1 MGGQSMWMQGS
12 NSDLF
17 TRENKSQVWPNSTG
31 LSISPDNV
39 SNTIYNTINSPIN
52 QISFGISNLLTQE
65 KPQYKTAPVR
75 QISYSSIAKK
85 DPLQPV
91 KQTNNVPKKPLISK
105 PSFNTIDTTKK
116 QTHSWKRNSRRR
128 RVTTMMRPSK
138 WQSIVSPPFCLLTS
152 SPQKLRLLS
161 APRKTQSLKFYL
173 KLKSTPI

>member
-85 DPLQPV
+85 EIMFLRSHSFLSQA
-91 KQTNNVPKKPLISK
+91 LI
-105 PSFNTIDTTKK
+105 
-116 QTHSWKRNSRRR
+116 
-128 RVTTMMRPSK
+128 
-138 WQSIVSPPFCLLTS
+138 
-152 SPQKLRLLS
+152 
-161 APRKTQSLKFYL
+161 
-173 KLKSTPI
+173 KSTLPRNNPLLPIR